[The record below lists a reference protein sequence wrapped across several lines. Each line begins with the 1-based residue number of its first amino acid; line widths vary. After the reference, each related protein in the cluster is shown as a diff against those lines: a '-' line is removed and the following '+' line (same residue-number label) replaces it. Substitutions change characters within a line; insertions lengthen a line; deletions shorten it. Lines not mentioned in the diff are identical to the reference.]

1 MKKLSNTEGES
12 KKSIAYEKNV
22 SWKKKII
29 FKIDKAELFVTFL
42 IA

>member
-1 MKKLSNTEGES
+1 MKKLNNTEGES
-12 KKSIAYEKNV
+12 KKALLMKKTSLGKKN
-22 SWKKKII
+22 I